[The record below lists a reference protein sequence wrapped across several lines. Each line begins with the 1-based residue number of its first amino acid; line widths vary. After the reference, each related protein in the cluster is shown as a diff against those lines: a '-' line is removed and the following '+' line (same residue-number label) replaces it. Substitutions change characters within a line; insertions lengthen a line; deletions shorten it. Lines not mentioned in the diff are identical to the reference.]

1 MDIPQIIRK
10 GVKQSPKLGLIT
22 NITDIIRTK
31 AITEYNSVFVTIANI
46 AIARYTKLRTV
57 LYFFKNSVSI
67 FKIAP
72 YIIPD
77 KTIDQIGYNYGIFI
91 ILICNSMSAKISF

>member
-22 NITDIIRTK
+22 NIADIIRTK
-31 AITEYNSVFVTIANI
+31 AITEYNSVCVTIANI
-46 AIARYTKLRTV
+46 AIARYTKLSTV

-72 YIIPD
+72 YIIPY
-77 KTIDQIGYNYGIFI
+77 KNVDQIGYNYGVFI
-91 ILICNSMSAKISF
+91 VLICNSMSAKISF